1 MVQDSNKSVP
11 VGTLEELEQKGYLSV
26 TAQGHDIVVFYHEGE
41 VHALDNRCPHMGF
54 PLSRGSTKDGI
65 LTCDWHHAR
74 FDIKSGGCF
83 DLWADDVPVFAVNV
97 IDGTIFV
104 HTERDNKRRKD
115 EHRAYHLRRLNDA
128 MEQNIALIIAKSAL
142 TLDSEGVSS
151 SDLFRKGL
159 EYGTRYRQE
168 GWGPGLTILTCMMNL
183 APYSRREDGPR
194 ALYHGLSAVA
204 SDCSGQPP
212 RFAVSPLPDVKS
224 SADVRTL
231 KRWFRHFIEVRDA
244 DGAERCLVTAIRAG
258 TEPHILADMLFSAAT
273 DHRYLDSGHVL
284 DFTNKAFEALDVVGW
299 DLAEQVLTSLVTL
312 YAQATRMEERS
323 SWRHPVDVVALLN
336 DCFDKLPAVLEKG
349 KQSRTTWK
357 ASKATIDVLLGDN
370 PKAIVNVLVESLQDG
385 AKQEELAAIVAYAA
399 ALRIAQFPITN
410 EYSDWDTTLHTFTFA
425 NAVQQAI
432 CRLPSSKELLR
443 AIFDVA
449 MSNYLN
455 RFLNVPCVA
464 LPSEK
469 EEPIN
474 NRDSESNRGNMMD
487 RFLDT
492 LDKRH
497 QVNEAAKMV
506 ATCLSTQQGEKELS
520 EILVHALLREDRSFH
535 TIQMLEAAFRQKT
548 ELQRLRVLEGIKPIS
563 HILIAAAR
571 YLAAH
576 TPSAR
581 AQGQTFEIAWRLHQG
596 GKLYEEIG

>member
-258 TEPHILADMLFSAAT
+258 TEPHILADILFSAAT

-284 DFTNKAFEALDVVGW
+284 DFTNKAFEALDIVGW

-548 ELQRLRVLEGIKPIS
+548 ELQRLQVLEGIKPIS

>member
-83 DLWADDVPVFAVNV
+83 DLWADDVPVFALNV

-128 MEQNIALIIAKSAL
+128 MEQNIALIIAKSVL

-151 SDLFRKGL
+151 SDIFRKGL

-548 ELQRLRVLEGIKPIS
+548 ELQRLQVLEGIKPIS

>member
-183 APYSRREDGPR
+183 APYSRREDRPR

-258 TEPHILADMLFSAAT
+258 TEPHILADILFSAAT

-548 ELQRLRVLEGIKPIS
+548 ELQRLQVLEDIKPIS